1 MLDGRG
7 LRLAT
12 DDGQDIAGVPGD
24 PHADRPPH
32 DRAGPRDAPE
42 ARLHPP
48 AAAIDPWRLLRLIRR
63 QIWTILAVIAAVML
77 LAVLAI
83 SQLTPV
89 YEASALVIVDPWQR
103 SMLDTDASGAPRP
116 ADSARIESEVEILR
130 SPAVLLA
137 VQHKLELDD
146 DPEFAPR
153 PSLFARLGALAGI
166 TPPAPSAAE
175 IEQETLNRLE
185 AAIAI
190 ARRGATYV
198 IEVTARS
205 EDREKAAEI
214 ANATA
219 AAYIDAQIQA
229 KVAFA
234 ANVQQ
239 RLAQQLET
247 TRASLREMER
257 KLDSFLDTS
266 IVSIQDPELRAELG
280 ELRAAITEQASTRLR
295 YDALA
300 GRAQEHARKREWD
313 ALIAELNS
321 DRLVRLNAE
330 HAAIRQQLGADGA
343 DSAAMTKLT
352 QLDRQIDKEAQAV
365 IDRISAEAVL
375 ARESETELRGRLSR
389 RLAGS
394 DVPAD
399 IVLHFREAEGDA
411 AALRQVVDKLTANST
426 TAMAE
431 IDLQLPDSRIVS
443 AALAPAT
450 PAAPDKPLILALAG
464 LAALALGLG
473 VAILRDGVTN
483 GFTDEAALE
492 QFTGVP
498 VLAALPA
505 IPVRAD
511 RPGDGPA
518 SETLAHPHGPYGE
531 AIRRLRLGLD
541 MAPKPDAAPKGARQ
555 ARVLLVTAATPGE
568 GATLTAI
575 TLARSLGLAGRRTL
589 LIDGDLRRPSI
600 HTKLDLAPRHSVA
613 DYLAGRGMGA
623 EGLTIDDVAPN
634 LAIASGPADPRLN
647 LDTLL
652 QSNRLDQ
659 LIQDA
664 RQNFDHVV
672 IDSPP
677 VLAAVDTLLLI
688 PHADDVLMVVDSA
701 TSARDVGAA
710 FKALARA
717 GRGMAHVWLAL
728 NRVAAAPP
736 RRLRRRRAPPPAA
749 NPAPPPQAPP
759 LPGRTRRGRP
769 RPPAPA

>member
-12 DDGQDIAGVPGD
+12 DDSQAIAGPPRETRADPRGAPDPERLPVP
-24 PHADRPPH
+24 
-32 DRAGPRDAPE
+32 
-42 ARLHPP
+42 PP
-48 AAAIDPWRLLRLIRR
+48 ALDPWRLFRLIRR
-63 QIWTILAVIAAVML
+63 QVWTILSVVAAVML
-77 LAVLAI
+77 LALLLLG
-83 SQLTPV
+83 QLTPT
-89 YEASALVIVDPWQR
+89 YRASALVIVDPWQR
-103 SMLDTDASGAPRP
+103 SMLDADANGAPRP
-116 ADSARIESEVEILR
+116 ADGARIESEVEILR

-137 VQHKLELDD
+137 VQNKLALAE
-146 DPEFAPR
+146 DPEFAPQR
-153 PSLFARLGALAGI
+153 SLPARLGGWIGGWIGLA
-166 TPPAPSAAE
+166 PAPLTRAE
-175 IEQETLNRLE
+175 IEQATLKTLE
-185 AAIAI
+185 EAIGVS
-190 ARRGATYV
+190 RRGATYV

-205 EDREKAAEI
+205 EDPDKAAEI

-257 KLDSFLDTS
+257 RLDSFLDDS

-280 ELRAAITEQASTRLR
+280 ELRAAISEQATTRLR

-300 GRAQEHARKREWD
+300 GRARERARKREWD

-330 HAAIRQQLGADGA
+330 HAAIRQQLGADGGA
-343 DSAAMTKLT
+343 PAMAKLT
-352 QLDRQIDKEAQAV
+352 QIDRQINKEAQAV
-365 IDRISAEAVL
+365 IDRIAAEAVL
-375 ARESETELRGRLSR
+375 ARETETELRGRLSR
-389 RLAGS
+389 RLAGN

-399 IVLHFREAEGDA
+399 IVLHFREAESDA

-426 TAMAE
+426 AALAE

-450 PAAPDKPLILALAG
+450 PASPDRPLILALAG
-464 LAALALGLG
+464 LAALALGIG
-473 VAILRDGVTN
+473 AAALRDGMTR
-483 GFTDEAALE
+483 GFADEAALE
-492 QFTGVP
+492 HFAGVP
-498 VLAALPA
+498 VLAALPT
-505 IPVRAD
+505 IPQRAD

-518 SETLAHPHGPYGE
+518 TETLAHPHGPYGE

-541 MAPKPDAAPKGARQ
+541 LAPKGTRPG
-555 ARVLLVTAATPGE
+555 RVLLVTAATAGE

-575 TLARSLGLAGRRTL
+575 ALARSLGLSGRRTL

-600 HTKLDLAPRHSVA
+600 YTELDLSPRHSVA
-613 DYLAGRGMGA
+613 DYLAGRGIGA
-623 EGLTIDDVAPN
+623 EGLTVDDVAPH

-652 QSNRLDQ
+652 QSERLDQ
-659 LIQDA
+659 LIRDA
-664 RQNFDHVV
+664 RQHFDHVV

-677 VLAAVDTLLLI
+677 VLAAVDTLLLL
-688 PHADDVLMVVDSA
+688 PHADDVLMVVDGG
-701 TSARDVGAA
+701 TPAREIGAA
-710 FKALARA
+710 FKALSRG
-717 GRGMAHVWLAL
+717 GRGMAHLWLVL
-728 NRVAAAPP
+728 NRAAGPPP
-736 RRLRRRRAPPPAA
+736 RRSRRRRDPPVPG
-749 NPAPPPQAPP
+749 PAPSAATTAKP
-759 LPGRTRRGRP
+759 LRQ
-769 RPPAPA
+769 RPPMRDAGHPP

>member
-12 DDGQDIAGVPGD
+12 DDGRDIAGPPGD
-24 PHADRPPH
+24 AHADRPSQDRPH
-32 DRAGPRDAPE
+32 DAPE
-42 ARLHPP
+42 AGRLHPP
-48 AAAIDPWRLLRLIRR
+48 TPAVDPWRLLRLIRR
-63 QIWTILAVIAAVML
+63 QTGTILAVFTAVML
-77 LAVLAI
+77 LAALAI

-103 SMLDTDASGAPRP
+103 SMLDTDPGGAPRP

-137 VQHKLELDD
+137 VQHKLGLAH

-153 PSLFARLGALAGI
+153 PSLLARLGALVGI
-166 TPPAPSAAE
+166 APPSLTPAE
-175 IEQETLNRLE
+175 IEQETLKRLE
-185 AAIAI
+185 AAIGI

-239 RLAQQLET
+239 RLAQQLEA

-300 GRAQEHARKREWD
+300 GRAQERARKREWD

-343 DSAAMTKLT
+343 DSAAMAKLT
-352 QLDRQIDKEAQAV
+352 QLDRQIDREAQAV

-375 ARESETELRGRLSR
+375 ARDTETELRGRLSR

-426 TAMAE
+426 AAMAE

-443 AALAPAT
+443 PALAPAT
-450 PAAPDKPLILALAG
+450 PAFPDKPLILALAG
-464 LAALALGLG
+464 LAGLALGIG
-473 VAILRDGVTN
+473 AAILRDGASN
-483 GFTDEAALE
+483 GFADEGALE

-511 RPGDGPA
+511 RPGDGPT

-541 MAPKPDAAPKGARQ
+541 MAPKGARP

-575 TLARSLGLAGRRTL
+575 ALARSLGLSGRRTL

-600 HTKLDLAPRHSVA
+600 HTELGLAPRHSVA

-664 RQNFDHVV
+664 RQNFENVV

-701 TSARDVGAA
+701 TPARDVGAA
-710 FKALARA
+710 CRTLSRA
-717 GRGMAHVWLAL
+717 GRGMAHLWLAL
-728 NRVAAAPP
+728 NRVSGPPP
-736 RRLRRRRAPPPAA
+736 RRTRRRREPPPAA
-749 NPAPPPQAPP
+749 ANPPPPQAPP
-759 LPGRTRRGRP
+759 PPGRPGRP
-769 RPPAPA
+769 RQRPPAPA